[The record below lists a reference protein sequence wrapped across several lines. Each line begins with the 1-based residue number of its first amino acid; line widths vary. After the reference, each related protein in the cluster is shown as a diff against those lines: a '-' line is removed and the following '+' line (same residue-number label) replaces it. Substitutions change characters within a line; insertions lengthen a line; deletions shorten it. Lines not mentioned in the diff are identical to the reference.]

1 MVQDL
6 KLVNFNHK
14 FEEVV
19 SARDTTHFI
28 SKEFFFKFE
37 KCSSRL
43 SFGKSL
49 LFLYPDDP
57 SSLSVL
63 LFTLL

>member
-6 KLVNFNHK
+6 KLVNFNHN
-14 FEEVV
+14 FEEMV

-28 SKEFFFKFE
+28 SKEFFFNFE
-37 KCSSRL
+37 KCSFRL

-49 LFLYPDDP
+49 LFLY
-57 SSLSVL
+57 
-63 LFTLL
+63 FR